1 MPFSTRSR
9 TATRKPRKRKFR
21 PTKRA
26 TGRDL
31 NALTARL
38 KRMMPKP
45 ERKYF
50 DVSIQTPQATTT
62 GGTMFSLDSIPQ
74 GAGDSQRIGDQITVQ
89 SLLLRLSIQTG
100 SGGLGYVR
108 VVMFRWKP
116 GSGILPPTVS
126 NLLQTIN
133 FLSPINVEYGEQIKV
148 IMDKTYA
155 LATGSS
161 QLQIDKFW
169 RRKRYVANFSG
180 STTGTATN
188 SNGTFLFFIT
198 DTATGSPTFSF
209 YSRLRFTDM

>member
-21 PTKRA
+21 ATKRA

-31 NALTARL
+31 NALTNRL

-50 DVSIQTPQATTT
+50 DTFQPTATGTAIT
-62 GGTMFSLDSIPQ
+62 GTMIQLDGVSS
-74 GAGDSQRIGDQITVQ
+74 GTSESNRIGDQITVQ
-89 SLLLRLSIQTG
+89 SLLLRLAVQTG
-100 SGGLGYVR
+100 SAGTGFLR
-108 VVMFRWKP
+108 VILFRWKP
-116 GSGILPPTVS
+116 GSGILPPTAS
-126 NLLQTIN
+126 NLLQTVN
-133 FLSPINVEYGEQIKV
+133 YLSPINVDYGEQIKV

-169 RRKRYVANFSG
+169 RRKRYVVNYNNA
-180 STTGTATN
+180 TPTAPN
-188 SNGTFLFFIT
+188 SNSTYLFFIS
-198 DTATGSPTFSF
+198 DISTGSPTYQF